1 MIRQRIRP
9 VGEAVITKRK
19 ITENK
24 KILLST
30 KSEKIIIRYPDGTE
44 TDITSRNTVSRF
56 SLVKLHQIITRL
68 DNLENEVKSLK
79 EKLNTR

>member
-1 MIRQRIRP
+1 LIRQRIRP

-19 ITENK
+19 ITETK
-24 KILLST
+24 EILLST

-56 SLVKLHQIITRL
+56 SLVKLH
-68 DNLENEVKSLK
+68 K
-79 EKLNTR
+79 

>member
-1 MIRQRIRP
+1 M
-9 VGEAVITKRK
+9 ITKRK

-56 SLVKLHQIITRL
+56 SLVKLH
-68 DNLENEVKSLK
+68 K
-79 EKLNTR
+79 